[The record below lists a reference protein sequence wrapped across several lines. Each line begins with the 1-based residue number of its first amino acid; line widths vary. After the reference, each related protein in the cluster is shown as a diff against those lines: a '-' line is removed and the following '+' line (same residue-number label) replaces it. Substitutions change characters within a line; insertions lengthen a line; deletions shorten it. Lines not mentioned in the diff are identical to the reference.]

1 MSELLARIDAR
12 WAELTPAE
20 RVVAEHLRRHP
31 EDAVLYNSSELARRS
46 GVSKATV
53 SRLLRNLGWARATD
67 AREQLRAQRAQ
78 GVPVDPGTPAWPGTP
93 VWPGVAGSS
102 GASEAPGFPGAGA
115 GASAADGVRVAFA
128 SLEAAGEAR
137 IATAIAGARRVLV
150 LGFRNGYPVALH
162 LREQLA
168 QARPGVQIAPI
179 VGQSL
184 AEELVGLDRRDFVVV
199 IGFRRRPAFFAALL
213 AHLREAPARVLVIAD
228 PTGASYTAGHEFGIV
243 CPIDGPGP
251 FDSYDAAMALVAR
264 IASGVHRS
272 LGESARLRALAIA
285 DLFHHLGEVE
295 GPPG

>member
-78 GVPVDPGTPAWPGTP
+78 GVPVDPGTPAR
-93 VWPGVAGSS
+93 PGVAGSS
-102 GASEAPGFPGAGA
+102 GVPEAPGFPGAGA
-115 GASAADGVRVAFA
+115 SATDGVRVAFA

-184 AEELVGLDRRDFVVV
+184 AEELVGLDRKDVVVV

-213 AHLREAPARVLVIAD
+213 AHLREAPARVLVITD
-228 PTGASYTAGHEFGIV
+228 PTGAAYTAGHEFGIV

-272 LGESARLRALAIA
+272 LGESARLRAFAIA

-295 GPPG
+295 EPT

>member
-78 GVPVDPGTPAWPGTP
+78 GVPVDPGTPAR
-93 VWPGVAGSS
+93 PGVAGSS
-102 GASEAPGFPGAGA
+102 GVPEAPGFPGAGA
-115 GASAADGVRVAFA
+115 SATDGVRVAFA
-128 SLEAAGEAR
+128 SLEAAGEVR
-137 IATAIAGARRVLV
+137 IATAITGARRVLV

-184 AEELVGLDRRDFVVV
+184 AEELVGLDRKDVVVV

-213 AHLREAPARVLVIAD
+213 AHLREAPARVLVITD
-228 PTGASYTAGHEFGIV
+228 PTGAAYTAGHEFGIV

-272 LGESARLRALAIA
+272 LGE
-285 DLFHHLGEVE
+285 VE
-295 GPPG
+295 EPT

>member
-78 GVPVDPGTPAWPGTP
+78 GVPVDPGTPAR
-93 VWPGVAGSS
+93 PGVAGSS
-102 GASEAPGFPGAGA
+102 GVPEAPGFPGAGA
-115 GASAADGVRVAFA
+115 SATDGVRVAFA
-128 SLEAAGEAR
+128 SLEAAGEVR
-137 IATAIAGARRVLV
+137 IATAITGARRVLV

-184 AEELVGLDRRDFVVV
+184 AEELVGLDRKDVVVV

-213 AHLREAPARVLVIAD
+213 AHLREAPARVLVITD
-228 PTGASYTAGHEFGIV
+228 PTGAAYTAGHEFGIV

-272 LGESARLRALAIA
+272 LGESARLRAFAIA

-295 GPPG
+295 EPT